1 MIVKIL
7 KFLMNPIGNKLEQK
21 KRALSEKNPN
31 TQTSTHRRKLNNKKS
46 LIQRETD
53 NNVNE
58 TQINDKYTRDN
69 SDEVEAKRLDAL
81 QNSSLNSL
89 KDVEISRPLTKTNL
103 KILQNQIFR
112 CEKMDSLCD
121 HYICSKEN
129 ISNISCSRIWFLFE
143 LELTLDGQWNFRNK
157 CYHEKVY
164 QKLSPTWLVENCLDI
179 RTKEKDRKT
188 KGSLNFE
195 MSHIIFTSLP
205 DITELLNIKQDRSEI
220 EVSIESIIEE
230 TENDNDLTHAK
241 RKFIPPSILSF
252 RNNDKVFDDTI
263 FDIEEILNEDIYDS
277 PLRTVGVKYKESLTP
292 QRGNSKCTHQ
302 RTYFNSNL
310 SARR

>member
-1 MIVKIL
+1 
-7 KFLMNPIGNKLEQK
+7 MNPIENKLEQK

-31 TQTSTHRRKLNNKKS
+31 IQISTHRRKLNNKKS
-46 LIQRETD
+46 LIQSETE
-53 NNVNE
+53 NNVKE
-58 TQINDKYTRDN
+58 TQINDKDTKDN
-69 SDEVEAKRLDAL
+69 SDEVEAKCLDAL
-81 QNSSLNSL
+81 QNSSPNSL
-89 KDVEISRPLTKTNL
+89 KGVEISRPLTKTNL

-112 CEKMDSLCD
+112 YEKMGSLCD

-129 ISNISCSRIWFLFE
+129 ISNITCSRIWFLFE

-164 QKLSPTWLVENCLDI
+164 QKLNPTWLVENCLDI
-179 RTKEKDRKT
+179 KARGKDRIT
-188 KGSLNFE
+188 KGLLKFK
-195 MSHIIFTSLP
+195 MSHIIFTPLP
-205 DITELLNIKQDRSEI
+205 DITELLKSLKQDKSEI

-263 FDIEEILNEDIYDS
+263 FDIEEVLNEDIYDS

-292 QRGNSKCTHQ
+292 QRGNSKSTHQ